1 MMNLLSAGQ
10 ESERE
15 PLRQAAIRSIENVHM
30 LAHVSFMKGT
40 MRSQEHQ
47 GQQLDAI
54 MGHMSAQ
61 FEMLRAD
68 LGHLTRPAPIAI
80 RSLGDQE
87 ADAHQ
92 IPKTDGEPRAY
103 ATTTEQEALA
113 SQAEIEP

>member
-1 MMNLLSAGQ
+1 MKRTM
-10 ESERE
+10 ES
-15 PLRQAAIRSIENVHM
+15 QN
-30 LAHVSFMKGT
+30 
-40 MRSQEHQ
+40 HQ

-92 IPKTDGEPRAY
+92 IPETGGEHETHS
-103 ATTTEQEALA
+103 TTVDQGALA
-113 SQAEIEP
+113 SQSETGP